1 VIPMKKIRVE
11 NLGVIKEGEVDI
23 NKPLTIFTGPN
34 NSGKSYMAYL
44 AYGYYRTVEPNSRFQ
59 QTLYLQFKDTQIQAF
74 KEEQVLDKYFHANGI
89 SINYKD
95 FSKNYY
101 NEINS
106 QLVSH
111 VIERNSPEI
120 FASNMNFKCE
130 FIIESFFINRAIE
143 SNVNLNGI
151 NYFYKEHNGNIEITL
166 HTPITKKQKKDIAQF
181 IYSKVGYFSVSYFFP
196 AERSSI
202 HLFHK
207 EIFKQKAA
215 QRDELAK
222 VIQNGNDI
230 ENAIKTFQKNGT
242 LIPRYPLAINDYL
255 TFASDFEYFAK
266 QPKTKFE
273 DLAKELETILGGR
286 ISVNPFGSLE
296 FKPKG
301 TRKNLPLHLSS
312 SMVKSLGGLVV
323 YLRHLAREH
332 DHIIIDEP
340 ELNLHPSTQVKLA
353 RLLAKIANR
362 GIKLLISTHS
372 DYIISELSNLMLMSN
387 DFKGKK
393 ALQKKYRYKKDDFI
407 KTEDVGVYAFQ
418 NETIEPIPITDQGIE
433 IDKIR
438 KVIADMNLRSDDI
451 YYIHL
456 DSLEDAPI

>member
-1 VIPMKKIRVE
+1 MKKIKVE

-23 NKPLTIFTGPN
+23 SKPLTIFTGPN

-44 AYGYYRTVEPNSRFQ
+44 VYGGLNFPSLQEDKRKKDGVYTKELIWEVFAVE
-59 QTLYLQFKDTQIQAF
+59 D
-74 KEEQVLDKYFHANGI
+74 LDA
-89 SINYKD
+89 
-95 FSKNYY
+95 
-101 NEINS
+101 
-106 QLVSH
+106 
-111 VIERNSPEI
+111 
-120 FASNMNFKCE
+120 
-130 FIIESFFINRAIE
+130 
-143 SNVNLNGI
+143 
-151 NYFYKEHNGNIEITL
+151 NIEVSY
-166 HTPITKKQKKDIAQF
+166 DIWTNKHDA
-181 IYSKVGYFSVSYFFP
+181 YFFP

-202 HLFHK
+202 HLFSK
-207 EIFKQKAA
+207 ELLQSKAKTLNEITKIFQHNKAA
-215 QRDELAK
+215 NAVKKIKE
-222 VIQNGNDI
+222 NGS
-230 ENAIKTFQKNGT
+230 

-255 TFASDFEYFAK
+255 TYSSDFEYYSK
-266 QPKTKFE
+266 QPKTEFE

-286 ISVNPFGSLE
+286 ISVNSYGSLE

-372 DYIISELSNLMLMSN
+372 NHIIRELSNLILMSDN
-387 DFKGKK
+387 FEGKK
-393 ALQKKYRYKKDDFI
+393 ALQKKYHYKKDDFI
-407 KTEDVGVYAFQ
+407 KAEDVGVYAFQ
-418 NETIEPIPITDQGIE
+418 NETIEEVPISEQGIE

-456 DSLEDAPI
+456 DSLEDAAI